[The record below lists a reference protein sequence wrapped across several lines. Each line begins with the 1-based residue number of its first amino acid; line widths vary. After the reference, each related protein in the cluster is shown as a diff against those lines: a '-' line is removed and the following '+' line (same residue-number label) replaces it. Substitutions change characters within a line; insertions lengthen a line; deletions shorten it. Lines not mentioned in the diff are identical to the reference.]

1 MLSSLLVQ
9 SVDAQDESVKH
20 PNNKISLNGKE
31 YYMHIVRKGE
41 TLSAI
46 SRAYEIPVDTIIAD
60 NPQLTYQIY
69 PDQYIK
75 VRIKQEPKQ
84 ADSYNY
90 HLKACPPFLSVGVEH
105 TTLIVGKDDANRRFV
120 KVGRW
125 DWKEGEE
132 LDDWRFGE

>member
-75 VRIKQEPKQ
+75 VRIKQEP
-84 ADSYNY
+84 AI
-90 HLKACPPFLSVGVEH
+90 LLS
-105 TTLIVGKDDANRRFV
+105 IVSIAPV
-120 KVGRW
+120 ASPTPII
-125 DWKEGEE
+125 
-132 LDDWRFGE
+132 